1 MATSGSKSVTVTN
14 WDTLKFSWW
23 RNSYSIPNNTTTIG
37 WKIELIAGS
46 SGRIDSSASKSW
58 SVNINGTKYGG
69 NNSVAISNNTTKT
82 LASGTTTISHNADGT
97 KTFSYSFSQ
106 YFGITFSGS
115 WIGTVNGDG
124 TGILDSIPRQ
134 ATITSAPNFD
144 DSNYSP
150 VITYSNPAGNSV
162 QNLDACISLTGANS
176 DVSYENISK
185 TGNTHT
191 FGISEAE
198 MNILRQNTA
207 SSKSRNVKFFV
218 RTTLG
223 GNYYHST
230 LDRTFTVINADPIFT
245 AEQISYADSNPVT
258 KAVTGDDQKIIQNKS
273 TLSVSFTAA
282 SGQKYAGIASYT
294 ITAGGVSKTVNA
306 AGTVNCGAINASS
319 NTSFTVRATDTRGYY
334 KDISKGITVLAY
346 SKPVIAPCTGYGNII
361 CERCDDEG
369 TPDDSGEKLKITV
382 KGQWYS
388 LPGKLNSGALKLKYA
403 SKAYT
408 SGWISLNGEAQG
420 GDAADN
426 YISYIDYNGIA
437 DGVSVSADT
446 AYTVTVRCEDTL
458 GEYSEVSFNIPT
470 EDVCF
475 HLGNGGNK
483 AAFGKYAEN
492 TDTLEIAEDW
502 TLSVLGNMTVK
513 GSTVAAFITE
523 TGNSGI
529 WTYRKWSD
537 GTAECWGRKSYPTN
551 IINPSGSV
559 YFSDVINEY
568 YPTGLFTSV
577 QSGSLNTDENW
588 SWISKATFGLEYVSF
603 KLARGAAWSAS
614 EGNSFIAYFYVIGKW
629 K

>member
-1 MATSGSKSVTVTN
+1 MATSGSESVTVTN

-23 RNSYSIPNNTTTIG
+23 RNSYSIPNNTTTIS
-37 WKIELIAGS
+37 WKMELIAS
-46 SGRIDSSASKSW
+46 SYGRIDSSTSKSW

-69 NNSVAISNNTTKT
+69 NNSVAIDNETTKT
-82 LASGTTTISHNADGT
+82 LASGTTTINHNSDGT

-106 YFGITFSGS
+106 YFGITFSGK
-115 WIGTVNGDG
+115 WIGTVSGSGSD
-124 TGILDSIPRQ
+124 TLDSIPRQ

-162 QNLDACISLTGANS
+162 QNLDACISLTGESS

-185 TGNTHT
+185 TGDTHT

-198 MNILRQNTA
+198 MNTLRQNTA
-207 SSKSRNVKFFV
+207 SSKSRNVIFYV

-223 GNYYHST
+223 GKYYYST
-230 LDRTFTVINADPIFT
+230 LKKTFTVINADPSFT

-282 SGQKYAGIASYT
+282 SGQKYAGISSYT
-294 ITAGGVSKTVNA
+294 VTVGGTSKTVNA

-334 KDISKGITVLAY
+334 KDVSKGITVLAY
-346 SKPVIAPCTGYGNII
+346 GKPSIAPCTGYGNII

-388 LPGKLNSGALKLKYA
+388 LPGKLNSGTLKLKYA
-403 SKAYT
+403 SKTYT

-420 GDAADN
+420 GEATDN
-426 YISYIDYNGIA
+426 YISYIEYNGIA

-492 TDTLEIAEDW
+492 TNTLEIAEDW
-502 TLSVLGNMTVK
+502 TLNVLGNMAVK

-523 TGNSGI
+523 TGSSGI

-537 GTAECWGRKSYPTN
+537 GTAECWGRKSYGLLVESSQGAVYYSTDYREN
-551 IINPSGSV
+551 LPS
-559 YFSDVINEY
+559 
-568 YPTGLFTSV
+568 GLFTSV
-577 QSGSLNTDENW
+577 TSWSVATNDNW
-588 SWISKATFGLEYVSF
+588 SWTGKAEANASAVVFRV
-603 KLARGAAWSAS
+603 ARGSPWSDTTSLVYAQ
-614 EGNSFIAYFYVIGKW
+614 FIIKGRW